1 MMFAKLR
8 IAFVV
13 IALAVFLLYAPQAFS
28 AEYLSP
34 VLSISPREVNLG
46 NIAPGDANSGLF
58 TLKNM
63 GSGSLEW
70 SVRKPEGWRHRSG
83 EEMFSIMPAKS
94 DYLRV
99 EVSSLPDEEQLADE
113 SSDDAALHLVEMKLE
128 GEAQSVTFYKKLS
141 EGMHK
146 EAIRISSNGGDR
158 TIFVAFSI
166 SASAGSGS
174 LINLNPK
181 RIDMGSV
188 LPGKTVSKRIM
199 LTNKGKD
206 RLEWSVAVEKPKRKE
221 KAADF
226 KKGRYISFHN
236 DEVINKNV
244 YSAPAHLK
252 EIMELSGRWTETDG
266 YPSGAEGDNII
277 RLNFSGTGIIL
288 YLATFPEGSGFHV
301 YVDER
306 PVSSRSWPSEF
317 KEKKGELLI
326 AEDLAEGSH
335 VLTMVSKDSRLVFEG
350 VKILGKNISRA
361 PAGKT
366 SIVPISGTILT
377 QTNYL
382 RVTFNST
389 GLAPGYYSDNIIFT
403 GNGGEEVVELFA
415 EVIPESA
422 GRDIDIYRYS
432 RGEDYLFTAFPSQD
446 TAQFG
451 RKNYTKDGIAFRLFA
466 SGTPGTTPFYRWY
479 NAQKRDH
486 FYHHDQAGGGKNIQ
500 GYTFEG
506 SIGNIGT
513 SKLTNTRELYRWY
526 NASSGRYLYIT
537 DSRAAGLRS
546 KGYSFDGIA
555 GYVK

>member
-1 MMFAKLR
+1 MLLAKLR
-8 IAFVV
+8 ITLIVTA
-13 IALAVFLLYAPQAFS
+13 IAVFLLYAPQAFS

-46 NIAPGDANSGLF
+46 NISPGDANSGLF

-70 SVRKPEGWRHRSG
+70 SAKKPEGWRYRSG
-83 EEMFSIMPAKS
+83 EEIVSIMPAKG

-99 EVSSLPDEEQLADE
+99 EVSSLADEEQLADE
-113 SSDDAALHLVEMKLE
+113 SSTGAALHLVEMKLE
-128 GEAQSVTFYKKLS
+128 GETQSVTFYKKLS

-166 SASAGSGS
+166 SAGAKNGS

-188 LPGKTVSKRIM
+188 LPGKTVSKRIL

-206 RLEWSVAVEKPKRKE
+206 RLEWSVAVEKPKRNE

-226 KKGRYISFHN
+226 KKGRYISFLN
-236 DEVINKNV
+236 DEMINKNV
-244 YSAPAHLK
+244 YSVPAHLK
-252 EIMELSGRWTETDG
+252 EIMELSGRWTENEG

-288 YLATFPEGSGFHV
+288 YLATFPEGSGFQV

-326 AEDLAEGSH
+326 AEDIAEGPH
-335 VLTMVSKDSRLVFEG
+335 VLTIVSKDSRLVFEG
-350 VKILGKNISRA
+350 VKILGKNISRV

-366 SIVPISGTILT
+366 IIVPISGTILT

-382 RVTFNST
+382 RVTFNSS

-403 GNGGEEVVELFA
+403 ANGGEEAVELFA
-415 EVIPESA
+415 EVIPETA
-422 GRDIDIYRYS
+422 GKDIDIYRYS
-432 RGEDYLFTAFPSQD
+432 RGDDYLFTSFPSQD

-526 NASSGRYLYIT
+526 NASSGSYLYIT
-537 DSRAAGLRS
+537 DSRAGGIRS

>member
-1 MMFAKLR
+1 MSFSKLR
-8 IAFVV
+8 IIFVLT
-13 IALAVFLLYAPQAFS
+13 ALAVILLNVPQTFS

-70 SVRKPEGWRHRSG
+70 SVKKPEGWRHRSG
-83 EEMFSIMPAKS
+83 EEMFAIMPAKS
-94 DYLRV
+94 DYLRI
-99 EVSSLPDEEQLADE
+99 EVCSLADDE
-113 SSDDAALHLVEMKLE
+113 YSAEEALHLVEMKLE
-128 GEAQSVTFYKKLS
+128 GEAQSVTFYKRLS

-146 EAIRISSNGGDR
+146 EAVRISSNGGDR
-158 TIFVAFSI
+158 TIFVSFSI
-166 SASAGSGS
+166 SAAAGDGS

-188 LPGKTVSKRIM
+188 LPGKTVAKQIM
-199 LTNKGKD
+199 LTNKGKN
-206 RLEWSVAVEKPKRKE
+206 RLDWSVAIEKPKRKE
-221 KAADF
+221 KAVDF
-226 KKGRYISFHN
+226 KKGKYISFLN
-236 DEVINKNV
+236 EEVINKNV
-244 YSAPAHLK
+244 YIAPAHLK
-252 EIMELSGRWTETDG
+252 GIMELSGRWTENEG
-266 YPSGAEGDNII
+266 YPSGAERENII
-277 RLNFSGTGIIL
+277 RFNFSGTGIIL
-288 YLATFPEGSGFHV
+288 YLATFPEDSGFQI
-301 YVDER
+301 YVDEH
-306 PVSSRSWPSEF
+306 PINSRSWPSEF
-317 KEKKGELLI
+317 QENKGGLLI
-326 AEDLAEGSH
+326 TDDLAYGTH
-335 VLTMVSKDSRLVFEG
+335 VLTLVSKDSRLVFEG
-350 VKILGKNISRA
+350 VKILGQNISRV

-366 SIVPISGTILT
+366 KIVPISGTILT

-382 RVTFNST
+382 RVTFNSN

-403 GNGGEEVVELFA
+403 ANGGEEVVELFA
-415 EVIPESA
+415 EVMPESA
-422 GRDIDIYRYS
+422 GKDIDIYRYS
-432 RGEDYLFTAFPSQD
+432 RGDDYLFTAFPSQD

-451 RKNYTKDGIAFRLFA
+451 RKNYSKDGIAFRLFA
-466 SGTPGTTPFYRWY
+466 PGTPGTTPFYRWY

-486 FYHHDQAGGGKNIQ
+486 FYHHDQTGGGKNIQ

-537 DSRAAGLRS
+537 DSRASGIRG

>member
-1 MMFAKLR
+1 MMFAKSR

-13 IALAVFLLYAPQAFS
+13 TALAVFLLYAPQAFS
-28 AEYLSP
+28 TEYLSP

-63 GSGSLEW
+63 GSGSLDW
-70 SVRKPEGWRHRSG
+70 SAKKPESWRYRSG
-83 EEMFSIMPAKS
+83 EEIFSVIPKKG

-99 EVSSLPDEEQLADE
+99 EVSSLADEEQLAAE
-113 SSDDAALHLVEMKLE
+113 SSAGAALHLVEIKLE

-166 SASAGSGS
+166 SASAGNGS

-199 LTNKGKD
+199 LSNKGKD
-206 RLEWSVAVEKPKRKE
+206 RLDWSVAVEKPKRKE

-226 KKGRYISFHN
+226 KKGRYISFLN
-236 DEVINKNV
+236 DEVTNKNI

-266 YPSGAEGDNII
+266 YPSGAEGENII

-288 YLATFPEGSGFHV
+288 YLATFPEVSGFQV

-317 KEKKGELLI
+317 KENKGELLI
-326 AEDLAEGSH
+326 AEDLAEGPH
-335 VLTMVSKDSRLVFEG
+335 VLTIVSKDSRLVFEG
-350 VKILGKNISRA
+350 VKILGKNISRV

-389 GLAPGYYSDNIIFT
+389 GLAPGYYSDNIVFT
-403 GNGGEEVVELFA
+403 ANGEEEVVELFA

-432 RGEDYLFTAFPSQD
+432 RGDDYLFTAFPSQD

-537 DSRAAGLRS
+537 DSRAAGLRN